1 MTQTVTFSSDP
12 TGDRTQVL
20 TLDGRCDASTAV
32 EAERRILASLDAGR
46 TEIIFDL
53 RGVISLAPSML
64 QALSRGSIQ
73 AKARSGHLA
82 IVRPNATVWA
92 LFEQGG
98 LRRVFP
104 SFVEL
109 RDALADSEP
118 V

>member
-1 MTQTVTFSSDP
+1 MAQPVTFSSDQA
-12 TGDRTQVL
+12 GERTQVL
-20 TLDGRCDASTAV
+20 TLDGRCDAATAA
-32 EAERRILASLDAGR
+32 EAERRILAALDAGR

-64 QALSRGSIQ
+64 KALSRGSIQ

-82 IVRPNATVWA
+82 IVRPNAYVWA

-104 SFVEL
+104 TFPEL
-109 RDALADSEP
+109 RDAVTQSS
-118 V
+118 